1 MMSTHEL
8 HDNNWRT
15 SSYTTG
21 NGNCVEVNSA
31 SPEVQVRDT
40 KDRTGGT
47 LSMSA
52 SLWRAFVSEVRR

>member
-1 MMSTHEL
+1 MMSTREL
-8 HDNNWRT
+8 YDNNWHT
-15 SSYTTG
+15 SSYSAG

-40 KDRTGGT
+40 KDRRGGT
-47 LSMSA
+47 LSMPA